1 MRVGFSSSQ
10 HRETFVGAASFHG
23 HARVFETALAVI
35 FNIRVCADDEVTI
48 ALLSVLNV
56 YVRIFLVVATGNTT
70 VLCHAKKYPHET
82 ARPDSFVFSQSSS
95 LNSPLRLAG
104 SCPKMGEVILIV

>member
-70 VLCHAKKYPHET
+70 ALSHVQKCPHET
-82 ARPDSFVFSQSSS
+82 ARPASFILSQSSS
-95 LNSPLRLAG
+95 RDSPLRLAG
-104 SCPKMGEVILIV
+104 SCPKIKWER